1 MNKQE
6 LIKKYKEY
14 EDGLFDIG
22 ARVAC
27 QLFLKELKQL
37 DEPQK
42 VKVPQCVA
50 DWISFVKTNGLKFKN
65 TYGFYEE
72 IAPSDDVYRVMYY
85 IFKESIAGKEI
96 RKWVGDNID
105 TFARAWLDGYEVEKE
120 KRYLVK
126 IKGDI
131 KENTLVYGE
140 LLERYFFTKGFTLG
154 NAIYYHTRKELE
166 EAGFG
171 WVFDCPGIEIEEIEE
186 MIQTLEEGMK
196 NQSKRIKIPRE
207 IRPFDVGYRIVN
219 KHGQALALKNGA
231 SIFALPSLAEKAI
244 KKEFGKNDPDFD
256 IEKHF
261 VEEVAIVNLSKF
273 HSYFEEAE

>member
-6 LIKKYKEY
+6 LIEKYKEY

-27 QLFLKELKQL
+27 QLFLKDLEQL
-37 DEPQK
+37 DEPGK
-42 VKVPQCVA
+42 VEVPQFVA
-50 DWISFVKTNGLKFKN
+50 DW
-65 TYGFYEE
+65 YEE
-72 IAPSDDVYRVMYY
+72 NKDNFEGNLYRCTYNIPSTFDGAKLNEFERWF
-85 IFKESIAGKEI
+85 ITAGTKPFQTL
-96 RKWVGDNID
+96 VNMHQ
-105 TFARAWLDGYEVEKE
+105 FGYEVEKE

-171 WVFDCPGIEIEEIEE
+171 WVFDCPGIEIEEME
-186 MIQTLEEGMK
+186 
-196 NQSKRIKIPRE
+196 
-207 IRPFDVGYRIVN
+207 
-219 KHGQALALKNGA
+219 
-231 SIFALPSLAEKAI
+231 
-244 KKEFGKNDPDFD
+244 
-256 IEKHF
+256 
-261 VEEVAIVNLSKF
+261 
-273 HSYFEEAE
+273 